1 MYKMLGLAITIFL
14 CMVVYDN
21 VRDTSQPT
29 APVQKQEEK
38 NEPSRKRRQSL
49 PYSLVCCHQKKN
61 GPHLFINSILPLIWT
76 MSLNQ

>member
-38 NEPSRKRRQSL
+38 MSRHEKAAVASL
-49 PYSLVCCHQKKN
+49 FFSMLPPKEEW
-61 GPHLFINSILPLIWT
+61 PHLFINSILPLIWT

>member
-38 NEPSRKRRQSL
+38 MSRHEKRQSL